1 MAEPGALLAGMQGL
15 VVLPAAHS
23 APGVLSALGLGGWHE
38 LLLFMTA
45 VFVLNAT
52 PGVDL
57 LLTVSR
63 TLQGGARAGTAAA
76 LGISTGCIVHALA
89 AAFGLAALLAVSHWA
104 FTAIKWL
111 GAAYL
116 LWLAFGMARTAW
128 RGAAVSGEAAAA
140 PAPARTVLADFRT
153 GLVTNVLNPKVA
165 LFFLAFL
172 PQFIAQG
179 TPNKTV
185 AFLGLGALF
194 VLQGTLFLLAVVALT
209 ARLRQLPASPH
220 AARWLHGLGAAL
232 FALLALR
239 LAGAR
244 SVA

>member
-1 MAEPGALLAGMQGL
+1 MLGLAEPQ
-15 VVLPAAHS
+15 
-23 APGVLSALGLGGWHE
+23 E

-63 TLQGGARAGTAAA
+63 TLQGGARAGVAAA
-76 LGISTGCIVHALA
+76 LGVSAGCVVHALA
-89 AAFGLAALLAVSHWA
+89 AAFGLAALLAVSSMA
-104 FTAIKWL
+104 FAAIKWL

-116 LWLAFGMARTAW
+116 LWLACGMARAAW
-128 RGAAVSGEAAAA
+128 RGGEAAAA
-140 PAPARTVLADFRT
+140 TVAAKAAGAWVDFRT

-172 PQFIAQG
+172 PQFIVAA
-179 TPNKTV
+179 TPDKTW
-185 AFLGLGALF
+185 AFLGLGAIF
-194 VLQGTLFLLAVVALT
+194 VVQGTAFLLAVVVLA
-209 ARLRQLPASPH
+209 ARLRQLPSSPR
-220 AARWLHGLGAAL
+220 ATRWLHGVGAVL
-232 FALLALR
+232 FAALALR

-244 SVA
+244 SAA